1 MKKTRAKICN
11 FLLLLLL
18 FGPFALAQTIINTE
32 NMMIDNQG
40 KLSYAMSFQGDLNFG
55 NIDLIQFST
64 AQQLSKSVDKH
75 LFRLLLNYD
84 YIKESGTEISSD
96 YTSQIRY
103 NYRINKNSFF
113 AFLQAQNIK
122 SLRMNHRYTSGGG
135 YRHRMIQKEDNFW
148 DLSAGLFFEDELYDN
163 NLSTQNQVY
172 NWRYSLS
179 TFLKHKFSEKLFINL
194 SLYYQINT
202 SNTKD
207 YRLFLEPRIY
217 YTLEKFNIF
226 LDWTHRFHSTPYID
240 VFRTD
245 NSLNVGIEFN
255 L

>member
-1 MKKTRAKICN
+1 MKHITMKIYN
-11 FLLLLLL
+11 FFLFFILLGQ
-18 FGPFALAQTIINTE
+18 FTIAQTIINTE
-32 NMMIDNQG
+32 NMMIDDQG
-40 KLSYAMSFQGDLNFG
+40 KLSYALNFQGDLNFG

-64 AQQLSKSVDKH
+64 AHQLSKSVDKH

-96 YTSQIRY
+96 FTGQFRY

-135 YRHRMIQKEDNFW
+135 YRLRMIQKEDNFW
-148 DLSAGLFFEDELYDN
+148 DFSAGLFFEDELYDN
-163 NLSTQNQVY
+163 NLSTQIQVY
-172 NWRYSLS
+172 NWRYSIS
-179 TFLKHKFSEKLFINL
+179 SFLKYKLSEKLFINL

-217 YTLEKFNIF
+217 YTLEKFNLF

-240 VFRTD
+240 IFKTD
-245 NSLNVGIEFN
+245 NSINVGIEFK

>member
-1 MKKTRAKICN
+1 MKKTREKICN

-32 NMMIDNQG
+32 NMMIDDQG

-55 NIDLIQFST
+55 NIDLIQFSS

-96 YTSQIRY
+96 YTGQIRY

-179 TFLKHKFSEKLFINL
+179 SFLKHKFSEKLFINL

>member
-1 MKKTRAKICN
+1 MKQTKKRTYN
-11 FLLLLLL
+11 FILLLLL
-18 FGPFALAQTIINTE
+18 FGQFALAQTIINTE
-32 NMMIDNQG
+32 NMMIDGQG
-40 KLSYAMSFQGDLNFG
+40 KLSYALNFQGDLNFG

-64 AQQLSKSVDKH
+64 AQQFSKSVDKH

-96 YTSQIRY
+96 FTGQLRY

-113 AFLQAQNIK
+113 AFIQAQNIK

-202 SNTKD
+202 SNTRD

-240 VFRTD
+240 IFRTD
-245 NSLNVGIEFN
+245 NSLNVGIEFK